1 MKNLYL
7 FFSVA
12 LFSACGVKDKVVEN
26 QTENLIMQ
34 AVTSGQWQ
42 VTGYTTGSTDQTPDF
57 SGYSFQ
63 FKKNYTVDAINN
75 GSIVKTGTWN
85 AAGNAQAQTM
95 TSNFTNANNP
105 LPLLNGTWNILNT
118 TWTSVEASQTVNG
131 ELRNLKLT
139 KL

>member
-7 FFSVA
+7 F
-12 LFSACGVKDKVVEN
+12 LFVVLFFACSVKDKVVEN
-26 QTENLIMQ
+26 QTESLVMQ
-34 AVTSGQWQ
+34 AVTNGQWK
-42 VTGYTTGSTDQTPDF
+42 VTGYTTGSTDQTSDF

-95 TSNFTNANNP
+95 TSNFT
-105 LPLLNGTWNILNT
+105 
-118 TWTSVEASQTVNG
+118 
-131 ELRNLKLT
+131 
-139 KL
+139 